1 MANVPTLW
9 PEPMGPFIG
18 PAPLHPIQSNPW
30 GQAGGLRADKKRI
43 KLFCHTNGL
52 EPGCS
57 VGYLYGLILRIAQA
71 IRMGPYDYL
80 LAKPLRC

>member
-30 GQAGGLRADKKRI
+30 GQAGGLRADK
-43 KLFCHTNGL
+43 NG
-52 EPGCS
+52 
-57 VGYLYGLILRIAQA
+57 
-71 IRMGPYDYL
+71 
-80 LAKPLRC
+80 